1 MDGNPHDPKQALSR
15 LFGDT
20 SDPDWMSVSPFG
32 DASAGVGPQSRL
44 RGAITRLRILRS
56 QVGSDGLTPSAT
68 RSLVDEVVAALEAIR
83 DALPA
88 DDSDDEAE
96 GGHGP

>member
-1 MDGNPHDPKQALSR
+1 MDENPHDPKQALSR

-20 SDPDWMSVSPFG
+20 GDPNERSGSPFG
-32 DASAGVGPQSRL
+32 DTWAGIGPQSRL

-56 QVGSDGLTPSAT
+56 QAGSDGLTPSAT

-88 DDSDDEAE
+88 DDSGDEE
-96 GGHGP
+96 ESRHGP

>member
-20 SDPDWMSVSPFG
+20 SDPDRRSVSPFG

-44 RGAITRLRILRS
+44 RGAITHLRILRL
-56 QVGSDGLTPSAT
+56 QAGSDGLTPSAT